1 MDRDELIQAADARL
15 YEAKHGGR
23 DRVAMSDSPR

>member
-1 MDRDELIQAADARL
+1 MEGAADLLEAADRRL

-23 DRVAMSDSPR
+23 DRVCG